1 MRTTCEC
8 WGVNDYMKTL
18 LAVVILCGLI
28 GPVVAQKKE
37 TLFGKFVIGEVTG
50 ANETTREITIK
61 YSGKAGPE
69 VFSGLLIDGYKLK
82 QKDGSQR
89 ELKFDEIT
97 PGLRVRVFYKDDK
110 EYISGQKKKI
120 YRLVRFEFLGADEW
134 VRLRDQLNIPPATA
148 VAPAESDT
156 LPSTGPLK
164 VYVSAAYKR
173 VLIYLAE
180 WLTEW
185 NQEHPGDKLEVVTN
199 LDQADVLLV
208 VAKGSDTEVVLLPM
222 IGYVND
228 EEIKGVWSE
237 ATSYLVVKDGER
249 LKVLWTGIAKVFST
263 KNGDT
268 LSRSR
273 GSVTSEFEKRLTARA
288 RPAKK

>member
-1 MRTTCEC
+1 
-8 WGVNDYMKTL
+8 MKTL
-18 LAVVILCGLI
+18 LLIAVLLCGLI
-28 GPVVAQKKE
+28 GSVAAQKKE
-37 TLFGKFVIGEVTG
+37 TFYGKFVIGEVTG
-50 ANETTREITIK
+50 ANEATREITIK
-61 YSGKAGPE
+61 YPGKAGPE

-89 ELKFDEIT
+89 ELKFHEIT
-97 PGLRVRVFYKDDK
+97 SGIRVRAFFKEDK
-110 EYISGQKKKI
+110 EYVSVQKKKI
-120 YRLVRFEFLGADEW
+120 YRIVRFEFLGADEW
-134 VRLRDQLNIPPATA
+134 VRLREQLNIPPATV

-156 LPSTGPLK
+156 LPSTAPLK
-164 VYVSAAYKR
+164 VYVSAAYKQ

>member
-1 MRTTCEC
+1 
-8 WGVNDYMKTL
+8 MKTL
-18 LAVVILCGLI
+18 LLTAVILCGLI
-28 GPVVAQKKE
+28 GSVAAQKKY
-37 TLFGKFVIGEVTG
+37 TLWGDFVIGEVTG

-61 YSGKAGPE
+61 YPGKTGPE
-69 VFSGLLIDGYKLK
+69 VFSGFLIDCYQLR
-82 QKDGSQR
+82 QQDGSRR
-89 ELKFDEIT
+89 ELKIDEIT
-97 PGLRVRVFYKDDK
+97 PGIRVRVFYKSAN
-110 EYISGQKKKI
+110 ENVSGQKKKI
-120 YRLVRFEFLGADEW
+120 YRVVRFEFLGADEW
-134 VRLRDQLNIPPATA
+134 VRLRDQLEIRPATA
-148 VAPAESDT
+148 VARAENDT
-156 LPSTGPLK
+156 LPSTAPLK
-164 VYVSAAYKR
+164 VYVSAAYKQG
-173 VLIYLAE
+173 LIYLAE
-180 WLTEW
+180 WLTKW
-185 NQEHPGDKLEVVTN
+185 NREHPGDKLEVVTN

-208 VAKGSDTEVVLLPM
+208 VARGSDTEVVLLPM